1 MTQHIADEAHFK
13 EVIERAA
20 KVKSSLRI
28 QGCFMMSPDELHK

>member
-1 MTQHIADEAHFK
+1 MTQYIADEAHFK

-28 QGCFMMSPDELHK
+28 QGCFVVSPDGLHE